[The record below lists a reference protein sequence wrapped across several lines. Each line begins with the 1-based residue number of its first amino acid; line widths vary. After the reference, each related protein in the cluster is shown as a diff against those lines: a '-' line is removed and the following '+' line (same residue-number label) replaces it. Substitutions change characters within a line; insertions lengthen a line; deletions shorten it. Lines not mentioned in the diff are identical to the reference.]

1 MKPPKKRNNI
11 ARDLWTPKYRK
22 RVVPD
27 KKKNT
32 TKENAAMVKKT
43 KKVVSNY
50 PQFEGLGLNPQQEDF
65 VYWYCHPDIGYNGT
79 RAYAKAYGKIDLEDY
94 SGCEASASRLL
105 GTVKVMDA
113 VDIERKRRLESHEDL
128 ADFVMGEW
136 YKLAQSDI
144 TQALNITGPI
154 VMIKDLSEIPQHLRT
169 CIKSVKTTSSGVEVV
184 FHDKN
189 KALDSL
195 AKALGMFVERT
206 QNVNEDYESLV
217 DKIAAKRAAE
227 KEKK

>member
-1 MKPPKKRNNI
+1 M
-11 ARDLWTPKYRK
+11 A
-22 RVVPD
+22 
-27 KKKNT
+27 
-32 TKENAAMVKKT
+32 KKT
-43 KKVVSNY
+43 KSLY
-50 PQFEGLGLNPQQEDF
+50 PQFAGLDLNPKQEAF
-65 VYWYCHPDIGYNGT
+65 VYWYCHPDIGYNAT
-79 RAYAKAYGKIDLEDY
+79 RAYAKAYGHIDIDDY
-94 SGCEASASRLL
+94 AGCTASASRLL
-105 GTVKVMDA
+105 MNVNVMDA
-113 VDIERKRRLESHEDL
+113 IDIERNRRLESHEEL
-128 ADFVMGEW
+128 AQFVMGEW

-195 AKALGMFVERT
+195 AKALGMFIERT

-217 DKIAAKRAAE
+217 DKIERKRAE
-227 KEKK
+227 KRKAKTND